1 MDASRKYKVP
11 SSENCSFAIVLFAVG
26 VRRMFIAAVC
36 IRFAIVYINKTSVR
50 NRGVLLCHRDV
61 RGRAKTGILRKKRA
75 GATNPPLSRRKA
87 SARFPFR
94 YFPYSPFRRAQ
105 NPLPD
110 RQRGKQGAYLR
121 IKLPSANVSYS
132 NYTIIR
138 QKTQQIEKLFSASA
152 ELSLS
157 RLFVAENR
165 AVRGYY
171 VRTANVLTIIKR
183 IKVGEREKVGE
194 NLRGKK

>member
-1 MDASRKYKVP
+1 M
-11 SSENCSFAIVLFAVG
+11 
-26 VRRMFIAAVC
+26 
-36 IRFAIVYINKTSVR
+36 
-50 NRGVLLCHRDV
+50 
-61 RGRAKTGILRKKRA
+61 
-75 GATNPPLSRRKA
+75 
-87 SARFPFR
+87 
-94 YFPYSPFRRAQ
+94 
-105 NPLPD
+105 
-110 RQRGKQGAYLR
+110 R

-152 ELSLS
+152 ELYLS